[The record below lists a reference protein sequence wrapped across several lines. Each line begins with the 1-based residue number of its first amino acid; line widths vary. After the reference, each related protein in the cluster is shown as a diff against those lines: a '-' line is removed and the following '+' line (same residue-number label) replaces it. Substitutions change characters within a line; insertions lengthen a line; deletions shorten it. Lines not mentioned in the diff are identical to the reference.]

1 MKNPKNIRIL
11 GYILIVL
18 SAFGLLFS
26 LIGFA
31 GPWFIRTRVEEILTD
46 LLDIASETLL
56 TTDDGMRVLDST
68 LGTVISDLAIIE
80 NTFLNLEG
88 TIEGISSSI
97 EKSSKL
103 IGDDLRLT
111 IINTQTSLSSAASG
125 AALIDKT
132 LTFLS
137 KIPLIGVDY
146 DPEVPLNIS
155 LGQAADSMEDMPKSF
170 ESMEQDLDETA
181 TGLLALNTN
190 ISDLASNLGE
200 LEDNIVGARD
210 ILRDYRKIIADV
222 QIQLSNVSENLGL
235 YLTIFFIFITGFFF
249 WLGLAQAHILFQGLD
264 FVRGEQEVVNL
275 ADIKRE

>member
-18 SAFGLLFS
+18 SILGLIFS
-26 LIGFA
+26 LIGFI
-31 GPWFIRTRVEEILTD
+31 GPWIIKSRVED
-46 LLDIASETLL
+46 VFSNLLDILTETLL
-56 TTDDGMRVLDST
+56 TTDDGLRVLDDT
-68 LGTVISDLAIIE
+68 LGTVISDLSIIE
-80 NTFLNLEG
+80 NTFVNLEG

-97 EKSSKL
+97 DKSSKL

-125 AALIDKT
+125 AEIIDKT

-146 DPEVPLNIS
+146 DPDVPLNIS
-155 LGQAADSMEDMPKSF
+155 LEQAAQSMDDMPPSF
-170 ESMEQDLDETA
+170 ELMEQDLGETA
-181 TGLLALNTN
+181 SGLLTLNAN
-190 ISDLASNLGE
+190 ISDLAENMSE

-210 ILRDYRKIIADV
+210 VLEDYRKIIADV
-222 QIQLSNVSENLGL
+222 QIQTINLSENLGL
-235 YLTIFFIFITGFFF
+235 YLTILFIFITGFFF
-249 WLGLAQAHILFQGLD
+249 WLGLAQAHILLQGLD

-275 ADIKRE
+275 SDIKRE